1 MMCVK
6 MKKERDRLFFSF
18 FSLSRRFISKKTKQL
33 FYITS
38 LFLRISQSSA
48 AAESIVLREER
59 SEIQRREFFELDF
72 FPLSS
77 LSLSLFL
84 CELASKFTLKNGISN
99 RARTREIKSPTRP
112 HVERRAHER
121 ASLRRMG
128 GVREIDIAG
137 DGESVH
143 ERG

>member
-59 SEIQRREFFELDF
+59 SEIQRREFFALDF

-77 LSLSLFL
+77 LSLSL
-84 CELASKFTLKNGISN
+84 
-99 RARTREIKSPTRP
+99 
-112 HVERRAHER
+112 
-121 ASLRRMG
+121 SL
-128 GVREIDIAG
+128 
-137 DGESVH
+137 
-143 ERG
+143 